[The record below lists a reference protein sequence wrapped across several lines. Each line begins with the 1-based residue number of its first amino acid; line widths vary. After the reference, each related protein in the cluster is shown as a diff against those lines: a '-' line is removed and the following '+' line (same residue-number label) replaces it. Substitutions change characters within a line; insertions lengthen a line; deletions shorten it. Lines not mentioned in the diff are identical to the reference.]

1 MRRKKSLWIILEF
14 ALLIALFL
22 FTACDTK
29 QTTIS
34 NTSIKSNLFTIEGN
48 SLYTKVS
55 NETTFFSF
63 QGAIEVAANASYT
76 ISTDMAGEN
85 IIRSKAVELSV
96 GDNTYYI
103 IVENGND
110 VALYIATIRRKA
122 MYKVTFMGYDGSIW
136 GAPFAYFYQDIE
148 EDGLVS
154 EPTDSII
161 MKKGYEFNGWNFDFS
176 TPVTQDTIIMP
187 KMDRIIRYSVEYDLN
202 DQNLFYK
209 AENPNNLTE
218 CTINDVPK
226 SPSAKGYLFKGW
238 KVNYYDDKNK
248 IAKFTATWESEK
260 YNISYNFNDDN
271 SKSKVQN
278 RYSFP
283 SYYTVE
289 SEISFDIPIRSGYDF
304 IEWDIPNIEKGTYGE
319 KIINAYWHIIDY
331 SITYVLNDCKNSEN
345 NPTSFSVEDLPFNLE
360 KATPPDGIFKGWYTD
375 NTVNSKSF
383 TTIDAVGNKTIYAL
397 WGGTDG
403 VKYALSYD
411 ETYYSVYDYTGDSYD
426 VVIRNY
432 YNSKPVRKIS
442 DSAFKNCNRIRTLT
456 IPNNVTYIGQN
467 LFKDYTKLTGIYI
480 KDLVKWGEID
490 FKTDLMLYAENLYID
505 GKIPNRD
512 YIIPDGVTVIP
523 NGTFKN
529 CHNLTSIII
538 PNSVTKIGKDVF
550 YGCSSLVNITIPF
563 VGEKAACTSDDIKY
577 PFGYLFGHSSYKDS
591 EEVVQYNQS
600 YSLESVDI
608 KSVTYY
614 IPSSLRSVTVNGET
628 IPSNAFCRCSM
639 LTSITFDNATTID
652 DYAFYNTGITKLIIP
667 DSVTD
672 IGICAFR
679 SCRKLTDISIGKN
692 VRRIFSSVFY
702 DCTGI
707 VNISVSQENLKYH
720 SSNNCIV
727 ETQSK
732 VLIIGC
738 KNSIIPVDGTVT
750 KIGDGAFC
758 HCRRLSNITIPEG
771 IISIG
776 SQAFSGCAMLTS
788 VTIPEGII
796 SIESKAFSECSML
809 TNITIPESLTTI
821 KNDAFYECNG
831 LIGVHITNIEK
842 WSAINFG
849 NYHSNPLYYAHNLYL
864 NGEIVAS
871 LTIPDGANTISNYA
885 FAGCSSLASVIIP
898 SSVTSI
904 GEGAFYGCSSLE
916 SIQIPFVGARR
927 NANNGYDYVFGYIF
941 GYTITNTKPS
951 SSMVEGAVYQYSAVG
966 GGKYYLYYV
975 PLSLKTVVICSDDTI
990 IPYWAFWN
998 CIMITNVTVGEG
1010 IVSIKDY
1017 AFYGCTGLTSV
1028 TIGDSVTEIKLE
1040 AFYRCIGLKKIYI
1053 GSGLTS
1059 IDKWCFAHCSELA
1072 EIHYKGTISQ
1082 WNSIA
1087 KGTGWNSDTGEY
1099 VVYCKNGN
1107 TK

>member
-1 MRRKKSLWIILEF
+1 M
-14 ALLIALFL
+14 
-22 FTACDTK
+22 
-29 QTTIS
+29 
-34 NTSIKSNLFTIEGN
+34 
-48 SLYTKVS
+48 V
-55 NETTFFSF
+55 
-63 QGAIEVAANASYT
+63 
-76 ISTDMAGEN
+76 
-85 IIRSKAVELSV
+85 
-96 GDNTYYI
+96 
-103 IVENGND
+103 IVCG
-110 VALYIATIRRKA
+110 VLT
-122 MYKVTFMGYDGSIW
+122 
-136 GAPFAYFYQDIE
+136 
-148 EDGLVS
+148 GLN
-154 EPTDSII
+154 
-161 MKKGYEFNGWNFDFS
+161 KG
-176 TPVTQDTIIMP
+176 
-187 KMDRIIRYSVEYDLN
+187 
-202 DQNLFYK
+202 
-209 AENPNNLTE
+209 
-218 CTINDVPK
+218 
-226 SPSAKGYLFKGW
+226 
-238 KVNYYDDKNK
+238 
-248 IAKFTATWESEK
+248 
-260 YNISYNFNDDN
+260 
-271 SKSKVQN
+271 
-278 RYSFP
+278 
-283 SYYTVE
+283 
-289 SEISFDIPIRSGYDF
+289 
-304 IEWDIPNIEKGTYGE
+304 
-319 KIINAYWHIIDY
+319 
-331 SITYVLNDCKNSEN
+331 
-345 NPTSFSVEDLPFNLE
+345 
-360 KATPPDGIFKGWYTD
+360 
-375 NTVNSKSF
+375 
-383 TTIDAVGNKTIYAL
+383 
-397 WGGTDG
+397 
-403 VKYALSYD
+403 
-411 ETYYSVYDYTGDSYD
+411 
-426 VVIRNY
+426 
-432 YNSKPVRKIS
+432 
-442 DSAFKNCNRIRTLT
+442 AFKNCNRIRTLT

-467 LFKDYTKLTGIYI
+467 LFKDYTKLTGVYI

-550 YGCSSLVNITIPF
+550 YGCSSLVNIAIPF

-577 PFGYLFGHSSYKDS
+577 PFGYLFGHSSYKGS
-591 EEVVQYNQS
+591 EEVVQYYQS

-871 LTIPDGANTISNYA
+871 LTIPDGANAISNYA

-975 PLSLKTVVICSDDTI
+975 PLSLKNVVICSDDTI

-1017 AFYGCTGLTSV
+1017 AFYGCTGLTSF

-1082 WNSIA
+1082 WNSIV